1 MCGRNPAKVVSILT
15 SQLLSLWTR
24 YCGVTTWTVRR
35 LFEDVQIVVFVF
47 QLFVL
52 HFFTWV
58 SSPQSV
64 SLSSFLNVWGGTIS
78 NKLFCRDMNRVTKL
92 QRKGHAMMIT
102 KTFGYCLPDPGMHFG
117 KKLCVLFIFCAYMI
131 HTSMLM
137 GLMGTFSI
145 SISQGQYKGLGSK
158 W

>member
-1 MCGRNPAKVVSILT
+1 
-15 SQLLSLWTR
+15 
-24 YCGVTTWTVRR
+24 
-35 LFEDVQIVVFVF
+35 
-47 QLFVL
+47 
-52 HFFTWV
+52 
-58 SSPQSV
+58 
-64 SLSSFLNVWGGTIS
+64 
-78 NKLFCRDMNRVTKL
+78 MNQVTKL
-92 QRKGHAMMIT
+92 QCKGHAMMIT
-102 KTFGYCLPDPGMHFG
+102 KIFGYCLPDPGMHFG

>member
-1 MCGRNPAKVVSILT
+1 MFKGE
-15 SQLLSLWTR
+15 Q
-24 YCGVTTWTVRR
+24 Y
-35 LFEDVQIVVFVF
+35 QINYFV
-47 QLFVL
+47 
-52 HFFTWV
+52 
-58 SSPQSV
+58 
-64 SLSSFLNVWGGTIS
+64 
-78 NKLFCRDMNRVTKL
+78 DMNRVTKL

-102 KTFGYCLPDPGMHFG
+102 KIFGYCLPDPGMHFG